1 MVPDVP
7 WQNPIVPGY
16 YYPQMEYDYNNYYYG
31 PCMEPPIIWD
41 NGCGGGGEVPYCDQ
55 KTCTQNCLQFMN
67 SAKGVCI
74 DYECF
79 CEKTSEATTPKP
91 TPEQDWSYDNQKGL
105 TLESLI

>member
-1 MVPDVP
+1 
-7 WQNPIVPGY
+7 
-16 YYPQMEYDYNNYYYG
+16 MEYDYNNYYFG

-41 NGCGGGGEVPYCDQ
+41 NGCGGEIPYCDQ

-79 CEKTSEATTPKP
+79 CEKPPPEVVTSKPK
-91 TPEQDWSYDNQKGL
+91 PEQDWSHDNQEGL
-105 TLESLI
+105 GSFLALYFLYI